1 MIELDRDL
9 VFGFLAAIGGGLLV
23 GTERE
28 RNKGEGPQRGAIGI
42 RTCTLAALL
51 GAVAAL
57 LGPPA
62 LFAAGIGVVALTLAG
77 YWRQREFDPGLTT
90 ELALQVTF
98 VLGALAM
105 QQARLAAAL
114 FAGLTIVLASK
125 SALHAFVRQ
134 RLSERELGDALLLA
148 ASALI
153 VMPLLPDRAVDPF
166 GVINPRRLW
175 LVAVLVMSINA
186 AGYVA
191 LRALGP
197 RRGLALSGLFGGFV
211 SSAATIAGMAHRA
224 RTHPA
229 LRSQCASGALLS
241 NVATVAQLA
250 LVLLAVAP
258 ELLRRL
264 AMPLA
269 LAGVA
274 AAVIGGLSLRKAYED
289 VRDEEIP
296 PQGRAF
302 SLRHALLFAAIVAA
316 ALIASAILRQSLGSS
331 GVFAAAAVAGLA
343 DVHAAAVAVGQLVS
357 AGGLATGEASLAVAL
372 AFTANSLVKCLASLS
387 GGSGFAASVIGGIAL
402 LNAILLTSL
411 WLLRS
416 GAGG

>member
-1 MIELDRDL
+1 MIVLDRDL

-51 GAVAAL
+51 GAVSAL

-62 LFAAGIGVVALTLAG
+62 LLAAGVGVVSLTLAG

-90 ELALQVTF
+90 ELALLVTF

-105 QQARLAAAL
+105 QQAQLAAAL

-125 SALHAFVRQ
+125 SGLHRFARQ
-134 RLSERELGDALLLA
+134 VLSERELGDALLLA

-166 GVINPRRLW
+166 SVLNPRKLW

-191 LRALGP
+191 LRAFGP

-211 SSAATIAGMAHRA
+211 SSAATIAGMAQRA
-224 RTHPA
+224 RAHPE
-229 LRSQCASGALLS
+229 LRSQCVAGALAS
-241 NVATVAQLA
+241 NVATIVQLA

-258 ELLRRL
+258 DLLRRL
-264 AMPLA
+264 AIPLA
-269 LAGVA
+269 LGGVTA
-274 AAVIGGLSLRKAYED
+274 AIIGGLSLRRAYDGARELEMQQYD
-289 VRDEEIP
+289 
-296 PQGRAF
+296 RAF
-302 SLRHALLFAAIVAA
+302 SPRHALLFAAIVAA
-316 ALIASAILRQSLGSS
+316 ALMTAAALRQWLGAR
-331 GVFAAAAVAGLA
+331 GVFAAAAASGLA
-343 DVHAAAVAVGQLVS
+343 DVHAATVAVGQLVS
-357 AGGLATGEASLAVAL
+357 AGGLATAEASIAIAI
-372 AFTANSLVKCLASLS
+372 AFTANSLVKCVASVA
-387 GGSGFAASVIGGIAL
+387 GGSAYAVSVIAGIMA
-402 LNAILLTSL
+402 LNAVVLLAV
-411 WLLRS
+411 WL
-416 GAGG
+416 A